1 MERLHVS
8 LYAILAS
15 HRVGVAGAEVAELA
29 AEGDVYV
36 EGDVVVRGT
45 IGRFDGSEE
54 VLRLNAVE
62 EIGRRIAGVAGDRL
76 IVLLEEGIAIFHS

>member
-8 LYAILAS
+8 LDAILAS
-15 HRVGVAGAEVAELA
+15 HRVGIAGAEVAEPA
-29 AEGDVYV
+29 AERDVYV

-45 IGRFDGSEE
+45 IGRFYCSEE
-54 VLRLNAVE
+54 VLRLYAVE
-62 EIGRRIAGVAGDRL
+62 EIGGRIAGVAGDRL